1 MKRRLVLFDI
11 DGTILLSAGAGKRAI
26 FAALAPE
33 VEDTAVWE
41 GIRFDGKTDPQ
52 IVAEMLTA
60 AGQAAPDPERIRA
73 LCDRYAGMLER
84 ELEVSGHRTRVL
96 PGVMALLDR
105 LEQEAGV
112 LLGLLTGNIAPGAA
126 LKLRAGRIDPNRFRV
141 GAYGSDSAHRP
152 ELPPIA
158 AARAEP
164 IFGRVPVGE
173 EIVIIGDTPSD
184 VTCGRPIG
192 ARAIAVATGS
202 YQRGELVAAGAAAAF
217 DDLSATD
224 AVLEAILR

>member
-26 FAALAPE
+26 YAALASE
-33 VEDTAVWE
+33 VEDTTIWD

-52 IVAEMLTA
+52 IVTEMLTA
-60 AGQAAPDPERIRA
+60 AGQSAPASDRLQV
-73 LCDRYAGMLER
+73 LCDRYVGMLER

-112 LLGLLTGNIAPGAA
+112 VLGLLTGNIAPGAA
-126 LKLRAGRIDPNRFRV
+126 LKLRAGRIDPLRFRV

-164 IFGRVPVGE
+164 FFGRRPVGE

-184 VTCGRPIG
+184 VTCGQPVG
-192 ARAIAVATGS
+192 ARVIAVATGS
-202 YQRGELVAAGAAAAF
+202 YGRAELVAAGASAAF
-217 DDLSATD
+217 EDLSPTD

>member
-60 AGQAAPDPERIRA
+60 AGQAAPDPERVRA

-105 LEQEAGV
+105 LEQESGV

-126 LKLRAGRIDPNRFRV
+126 LKLRAGRIDPTRFRV

-217 DDLSATD
+217 DDLSVTE
-224 AVLEAILR
+224 AVMEAILR